1 MKKINIIA
9 VVLIALGVAVVSC
22 TGPMGPEGPVGPS
35 GNSFDAI
42 PSNARILLQENF
54 ESYDVGNTPTGWTRA
69 NIFTNAS
76 VYHVVTNT
84 ASVSY
89 SRSLM
94 VQGFVT
100 DYNRQ
105 IVKAPL
111 ADNIT
116 NTLSGKI
123 RVSFYAN
130 KSNADKAKGFVFYI
144 NQIEKFNVVLNEV
157 GFIDVYT
164 STSNAM
170 SVKSY
175 SANEW
180 IKIDVVLNLST
191 QTYSLYVENILRA
204 ENIPCPNT
212 PEQVNTGSGVFD
224 WQTVYPTFFGVLTN
238 ININYVLDKVFI
250 DNVLIYYIP

>member
-1 MKKINIIA
+1 MKGINIIA
-9 VVLIALGVAVVSC
+9 VVLIVIGFVIASC
-22 TGPMGPEGPVGPS
+22 MGPVGPVGPS
-35 GNSFDAI
+35 GDGFDAI
-42 PSNARILLQENF
+42 PDNARILLNENF
-54 ESYDVGNTPTGWTRA
+54 ESYAVGNTPTGWTRA
-69 NIFTNAS
+69 NAFTSAS

-89 SRSLM
+89 NRSLM
-94 VQGFVT
+94 VQGFASF
-100 DYNRQ
+100 YNRQ

-111 ADNIT
+111 ADSIT

-144 NQIEKFNVVLNEV
+144 NQIEKFNVVLNQV

-175 SANEW
+175 NANEW
-180 IKIDVVLNLST
+180 IKLDVVLNLNT

-212 PEQVNTGSGVFD
+212 VEQLNTGSGIFD
-224 WQTVYPTFFGVLTN
+224 WQTTYPTFFGVLTN
-238 ININYVLDKVFI
+238 IDINYALDKVFI